1 MKNFFGSLFWR
12 ISAVFLLILL
22 VISAVYIYI
31 SVNTAEMYFQETR
44 QKLDTKVASHIAS
57 DNQFFSDDSLN
68 IDALKNVFHN
78 VMVINPSI
86 EVYLLDTTGTIL
98 AFDAPANA
106 VKIKD
111 VPLGPIK
118 NFISSTKD
126 AFVMGIDPKNPA
138 KEKAFSAA
146 TVYEKGKFRG
156 YIYVILG
163 GQEYENASQ
172 LLFGSYILRLGIRSM
187 IIALITAA
195 IIGFI
200 AIGFITGNMR
210 RIIYV
215 VRDFQKGN
223 LKSRIKLKSKGELQE
238 FAGSFNDMADTIVGN
253 IDDIKRMDQQRRD
266 LVANVSHDLRTPLSI
281 IRGYIETVLMKDE
294 SLTPEQR
301 KQYLE
306 TTLKS
311 TERLLSLVEEL
322 FELSKLEAKD
332 VQPNKERFSLA
343 ELFQDIHQ
351 KNLLIAQSKKIKL
364 SLNIEDGLPFINAD
378 IRMMEKVFQN
388 LLDNAFKF
396 TPENGEVKME
406 IRKVNNNEITVVI
419 SDSGLGIK
427 SEEIPLVFDRYYQI
441 KRVSSENPHG
451 TGLGLA
457 IVKKIIDLHAFKIN
471 VESKL
476 SEGTSFIIIIPPF
489 NLKIE
494 NPVTNLVQH

>member
-1 MKNFFGSLFWR
+1 MKNFFGSLFWK

-22 VISAVYIYI
+22 VISTVYIYI

-68 IDALKNVFHN
+68 LDALKNVFHN

-98 AFDAPANA
+98 AFDAPVNA
-106 VKIKD
+106 VKIKE
-111 VPLGPIK
+111 VPLEPIK
-118 NFISSTKD
+118 KFISSTKET
-126 AFVMGIDPKNPA
+126 FLMGIDPKNPG

-146 TVYEKGKFRG
+146 KVYQKGKFRG

-200 AIGFITGNMR
+200 AIGFITRNMR

-223 LKSRIKLKSKGELQE
+223 LRARIKLKSKGELQE
-238 FAGSFNDMADTIVGN
+238 FAGSFNDMADTIVAN
-253 IDDIKRMDQQRRD
+253 IDEIKRMDQQRRD

-294 SLTPEQR
+294 NLTVEQR

-322 FELSKLEAKD
+322 FELSKLETKET
-332 VQPNKERFSLA
+332 QPNKEKFSLA

-364 SLNIEDGLPFINAD
+364 SLNIEDELPFINAD

-396 TPENGEVKME
+396 TPENGEIIMALKQKNSNH
-406 IRKVNNNEITVVI
+406 IKAII
-419 SDSGLGIK
+419 SDSGIGIK
-427 SEEIPLVFDRYYQI
+427 EEEIPFIFDRYHQI
-441 KRVSSENPHG
+441 KRVSPKENQG
-451 TGLGLA
+451 TGLGLT
-457 IVKKIIDLHAFKIN
+457 IVKKIIDLHQMKIS
-471 VESKL
+471 VKSEPSK
-476 SEGTSFIIIIPPF
+476 GTSFMIIIPLASEVD
-489 NLKIE
+489 NL
-494 NPVTNLVQH
+494 Q